1 MNKVFLIG
9 NLGKD
14 PEFRAFENGGRVTR
28 FPLATNESYTNRQ
41 GERVNLTEWHDIE
54 VWERQAEIADKYLRK
69 GSKVMIEGRIR
80 TENWTDKNTNEP
92 RQRKTIRCTSFE
104 ILSGHID
111 NQVNSEGHTNHEQ
124 IPPQAPSP
132 NPLDTTGDLPF

>member
-28 FPLATNESYTNRQ
+28 FPLATNESYTNKN
-41 GERVNLTEWHDIE
+41 GERANLTEWHDIE

-104 ILSGHID
+104 ILSGHAD
-111 NQVNSEGHTNHEQ
+111 GQVNSDGHTNHETTTHDSQ
-124 IPPQAPSP
+124 TPNNNDPS
-132 NPLDTTGDLPF
+132 GDLPF

>member
-9 NLGKD
+9 NLGRD
-14 PEFRAFENGGRVTR
+14 PEFRAFENGGRVCR

-54 VWERQAEIADKYLRK
+54 VWEKQAEIADKYLRK

-80 TENWTDKNTNEP
+80 TESWTDKNSNEQ

-104 ILSGHID
+104 ILSGQQDGGSQGEHTSP
-111 NQVNSEGHTNHEQ
+111 NSESSD
-124 IPPQAPSP
+124 I
-132 NPLDTTGDLPF
+132 TGDLPF